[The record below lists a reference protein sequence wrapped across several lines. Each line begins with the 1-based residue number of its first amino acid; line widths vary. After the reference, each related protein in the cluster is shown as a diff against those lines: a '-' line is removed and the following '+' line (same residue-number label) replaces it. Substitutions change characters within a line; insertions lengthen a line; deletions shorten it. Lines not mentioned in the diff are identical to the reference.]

1 MNTLAKSTN
10 SRSMRYTCLD
20 VRSPDVNFLRK
31 VMSSSRHDGAAYS
44 RHPCRQSA
52 DADIVSAFPLSF
64 STFLEN
70 INILR
75 QTSST
80 WHCILREFCVLESFQ
95 KPVALA
101 GYKNKQCRKQT
112 SVLSGRT
119 VTAYVPLRSATER
132 ERAAFLIPCQGLRG
146 LDTIFFTNSQFT
158 QSQSVSGIHSPFLFY
173 SSVPDAPGRSDS
185 GEYPDPAYAKHL
197 REVSVLRLPNW

>member
-1 MNTLAKSTN
+1 LNTLAKSTN

-20 VRSPDVNFLRK
+20 VRSPDVIFLRK

-70 INILR
+70 INTLR
-75 QTSST
+75 QTSRHDIPST
-80 WHCILREFCVLESFQ
+80 VGILCFWVYFK
-95 KPVALA
+95 KPVAPA

-146 LDTIFFTNSQFT
+146 LDTIFFTNSQF
-158 QSQSVSGIHSPFLFY
+158 I
-173 SSVPDAPGRSDS
+173 
-185 GEYPDPAYAKHL
+185 
-197 REVSVLRLPNW
+197 

>member
-80 WHCILREFCVLESFQ
+80 WHRILREFCVLKSFQ
-95 KPVALA
+95 KPVALPRDIFH
-101 GYKNKQCRKQT
+101 KNNIYN
-112 SVLSGRT
+112 SFYENAELVFNFRT
-119 VTAYVPLRSATER
+119 CILKCSA
-132 ERAAFLIPCQGLRG
+132 
-146 LDTIFFTNSQFT
+146 
-158 QSQSVSGIHSPFLFY
+158 
-173 SSVPDAPGRSDS
+173 
-185 GEYPDPAYAKHL
+185 
-197 REVSVLRLPNW
+197 